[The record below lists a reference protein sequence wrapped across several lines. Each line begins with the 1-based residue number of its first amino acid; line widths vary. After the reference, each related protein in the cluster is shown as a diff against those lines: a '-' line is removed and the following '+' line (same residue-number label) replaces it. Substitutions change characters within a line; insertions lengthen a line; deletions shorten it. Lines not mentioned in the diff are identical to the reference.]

1 MPSKIKDDPQSQ
13 KYEYSFPQVWPDGS
27 QFSVYSSP
35 DNERMV
41 IEHSSGS
48 HIEFKADGSVFVK
61 AVKGLHVNS
70 SVNSSVSGEPQEGE
84 ASTISIDGDL
94 HLKVEGAFNVDCK
107 SFDVKSKDNISMST
121 PSDFNIRGNS
131 VPIRATEQISLESTK
146 SVYVSTKELVEGVTR
161 RVSEVGT
168 KEGPGGSGRT
178 GGTNI
183 MKVEGNTIIQN
194 DDIDG
199 GITIKSAGYLNLVCA
214 AERVD
219 ITGDAAAANFM
230 PYMASTQGKATYTHI
245 IRPYGGPNPRGIPGS
260 SYFECGPGGVI
271 QKITGNYLQ
280 EILGNRTRSVT
291 GAEKVDITGIQKIT
305 ANKIFLN

>member
-13 KYEYSFPQVWPDGS
+13 KYEFSFPQVWPDGS

-48 HIEFKADGSVFVK
+48 HIEFKADGSVFLK

-70 SVNSSVSGEPQEGE
+70 SVNTSVSGEPQEGE

-107 SFDVKSKDNISMST
+107 SFDLKSKDNVNMST
-121 PSDFNIRGNS
+121 PSDFNVRGNS

-168 KEGPGGSGRT
+168 KEGPGGAART

-194 DDIDG
+194 DDIQG
-199 GITIKSAGYLNLVCA
+199 GITIKSAGYLNLVCG

-219 ITGDAAAANFM
+219 ITGDPAAANFL
-230 PYMASTQGKATYTHI
+230 PYMASLQGRATYTHI
-245 IRPYGGPNPRGIPGS
+245 VRPFPGPNPRGIPGS
-260 SYFECGPGGVI
+260 SYFECGPGGVYQNI
-271 QKITGNYLQ
+271 IGPYLQ
-280 EILGNRTRSVT
+280 NVVGVRTRNVV
-291 GAEKVDITGIQKIT
+291 GAEIVNIAGIQKVT
-305 ANKIFLN
+305 AKLMFLN